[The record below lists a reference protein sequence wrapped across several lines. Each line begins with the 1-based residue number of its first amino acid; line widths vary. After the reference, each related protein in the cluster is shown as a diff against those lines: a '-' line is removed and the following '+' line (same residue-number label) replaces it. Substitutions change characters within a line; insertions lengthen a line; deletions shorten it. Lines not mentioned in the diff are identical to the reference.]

1 MEGDQQADEEYG
13 GDDPRVLPHGAEI
26 HFTDDR
32 DPHGPDRVEFLPG
45 GFVKA
50 IYKNQYQL
58 EVYPPDA
65 IEGVYTHTNHLEDKE
80 WW

>member
-1 MEGDQQADEEYG
+1 MSEDVGTI
-13 GDDPRVLPHGAEI
+13 LPNGAEI

-32 DPHGPDRVEFLPG
+32 DAHSADRVEFLPG

-58 EVYPPDA
+58 EVYPPDV
-65 IEGVYTHTNHLEDKE
+65 IGGVYTFTKHLEDEE